1 MSEKIAVAWIE
12 HGIRPVVYLILGL
25 GFIVWLF
32 CVREP
37 LFQVL
42 GAGETTVKAGSFEF
56 SLRATANAGNLAHEL
71 TALQTLDDA
80 QLQLFLVIGK
90 ERKPIQYH
98 GEEVNEQNLR
108 KLKEAGLLLDYRKA
122 EKGGFRW
129 DVSEKGHRLHD
140 IIFAQVVKSIKR
152 TPAA

>member
-1 MSEKIAVAWIE
+1 
-12 HGIRPVVYLILGL
+12 
-25 GFIVWLF
+25 
-32 CVREP
+32 
-37 LFQVL
+37 
-42 GAGETTVKAGSFEF
+42 
-56 SLRATANAGNLAHEL
+56 
-71 TALQTLDDA
+71 LDDA